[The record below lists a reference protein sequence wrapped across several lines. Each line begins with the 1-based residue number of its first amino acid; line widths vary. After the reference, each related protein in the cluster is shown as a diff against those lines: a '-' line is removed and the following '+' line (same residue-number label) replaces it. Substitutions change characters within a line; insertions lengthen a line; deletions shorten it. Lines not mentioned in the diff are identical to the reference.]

1 MVKRILVVDDDL
13 RTLKLVGLIL
23 DQRGYD
29 VIAARS
35 GAEGLE
41 KALAQRP
48 DLIILD
54 VMMPELTGYEVA
66 HRLRSDP
73 LTTDV
78 PILMLT
84 ARAQLEDRMI
94 GFESG
99 ADDYVT
105 KPVRRRKLVSRVES
119 LLNLASRRRDGPQ

>member
-1 MVKRILVVDDDL
+1 MAKRILVVDDDL

-41 KALAQRP
+41 KAQAQRP

-54 VMMPELTGYEVA
+54 VMMPELNGYEVA
-66 HRLRSDP
+66 HQLRSDP
-73 LTTDV
+73 ATADL

-84 ARAQLEDRMI
+84 ARAHLDDRLT

-105 KPVRRRKLVSRVES
+105 KPVRRRKLVARVES
-119 LLNLASRRRDGPQ
+119 LLNLASHRRTDSR

>member
-1 MVKRILVVDDDL
+1 MAKRILVVDDDL

-29 VIAARS
+29 VVGTQSGADGLERARS
-35 GAEGLE
+35 E
-41 KALAQRP
+41 KP

-54 VMMPELTGYEVA
+54 VMMPDLDGFEVA
-66 HRLRSDP
+66 QRLRSDP
-73 LTTDV
+73 LTADV

-119 LLNLASRRRDGPQ
+119 LLDLASRRRADSQ